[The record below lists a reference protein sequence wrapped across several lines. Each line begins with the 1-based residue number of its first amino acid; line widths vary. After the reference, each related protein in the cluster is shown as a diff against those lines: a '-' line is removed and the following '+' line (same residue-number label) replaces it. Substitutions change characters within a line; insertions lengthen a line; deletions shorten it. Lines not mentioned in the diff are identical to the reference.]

1 MLWSVILGGNTKN
14 NQVSAQYI
22 FEYNYY
28 LYLCN
33 SKLGLTQDSSIYP
46 SREQYFQVGSIIF
59 SSTHIKLI
67 KMEKIIGRE
76 AEFGKLTDYM
86 ESGKSEFIAL
96 YGRRHHIRTQ
106 GEYVFGNIT
115 SPDYTGRTVWTPID
129 TTLKLLPCDRI
140 QTQVRKHGSKTWFR
154 TRARIIVLTII
165 SLYFFQ
171 VIKRELDWEML
182 QTIESKVGIC
192 LRLPGPD

>member
-1 MLWSVILGGNTKN
+1 MLWSVILGGNTKK
-14 NQVSAQYI
+14 NQVSVQNI
-22 FEYNYY
+22 FDYNYY

-33 SKLGLTQDSSIYP
+33 SKVGLTQDSSIYP
-46 SREQYFQVGSIIF
+46 SREQYFQVGSIII

-106 GEYVFGNIT
+106 GEYVFRNIT
-115 SPDYTGRTVWTPID
+115 SPDYAGRTVWI
-129 TTLKLLPCDRI
+129 KEISDRI
-140 QTQVRKHGSKTWFR
+140 HFVVRWLTTVKRSALIR
-154 TRARIIVLTII
+154 SVLAT
-165 SLYFFQ
+165 
-171 VIKRELDWEML
+171 LDDSTPPPYPL
-182 QTIESKVGIC
+182 
-192 LRLPGPD
+192 